1 MSLNNCGLKSL
12 KNLPILD
19 LIKIELSDNK
29 IPGSELE
36 HLKQYKNIARIK
48 FANNVVSSLKELDSL
63 KSMEHLQSL
72 DLSECSLCNEKDI
85 EKTIFKLFP
94 KLKVFNGK
102 SPDGQSVYSDD
113 EFDDDEDGEDDEYD
127 GEDDGD
133 FEGEEDG
140 EEFDEDE
147 DLDEDDEYDDEDEK

>member
-48 FANNVVSSLKELDSL
+48 FANNLVSSLKELDSL

-113 EFDDDEDGEDDEYD
+113 EFDDEDGEDDEYD

>member
-12 KNLPILD
+12 KNLPILG
-19 LIKIELSDNK
+19 LVKIELSDNK

-48 FANNVVSSLKELDSL
+48 FANNLVSSLKELDSL

-72 DLSECSLCNEKDI
+72 DLSECAISNEKDI
-85 EKTIFKLFP
+85 ENTIFKQFP

-102 SPDGQSVYSDD
+102 SADGQSVYSD

-133 FEGEEDG
+133 FEGDEEG
-140 EEFDEDE
+140 EEYDE
-147 DLDEDDEYDDEDEK
+147 DLDEDDEDDEYDDEDEK

>member
-12 KNLPILD
+12 KNLPKLY

-36 HLKQYKNIARIK
+36 HLKQYKNIAKIK
-48 FANNVVSSLKELDSL
+48 FANNLVSSLKELDSL
-63 KSMEHLQSL
+63 KSMENLQCL
-72 DLSECSLCNEKDI
+72 DLSECSLCKEKDI
-85 EKTIFKLFP
+85 EKTIFKNFP

-102 SPDGQSVYSDD
+102 SPDGQSVYSEE

-133 FEGEEDG
+133 FEGEEG
-140 EEFDEDE
+140 EEFDEE
-147 DLDEDDEYDDEDEK
+147 ELDEDDEYDDEDEK

>member
-113 EFDDDEDGEDDEYD
+113 EFDDEDGEDDEYD